1 MLFHLVKKDLILAK
15 KYLLVMLIFAVVAPI
30 FFYSKLRFSNG
41 SFASFLITVLFIEYI
56 LFNMVSMQE
65 DKYGGAALLCTTPY
79 TRNGVI
85 KAKYLY
91 VLVIFIG
98 CFLLYNL
105 ATAIGS
111 SIGLARLNIYSV
123 GIALLII
130 SVFFGILIP
139 IQTKFGYEKTKY
151 IFFILIFLTPFI
163 LPAIIEWYQST
174 NFNINFS
181 LSLPQTV
188 KVWMPFVISILIGL
202 ISMIISIRIFSKKN
216 L

>member
-41 SFASFLITVLFIEYI
+41 SFASFLITVLFMEYI

-65 DKYGGAALLCTTPY
+65 DKYGGSALLCTTPY

-111 SIGLARLNIYSV
+111 SIGLARLNTYSV

-202 ISMIISIRIFSKKN
+202 ISMFISIRIFSKKN

>member
-41 SFASFLITVLFIEYI
+41 SFASFLITVLFMEYI

-65 DKYGGAALLCTTPY
+65 DKYGGSALLCTTPY

-202 ISMIISIRIFSKKN
+202 ISMFISIRIFSKKN

>member
-1 MLFHLVKKDLILAK
+1 MLFHLVKKDFILAK
-15 KYLLVMLIFAVVAPI
+15 KYLLFMVIFAVIGPI
-30 FFYSKLRFSNG
+30 IIYSKLGFDNG
-41 SFASFLITVLFIEYI
+41 SFTSFLITVLFTEYI

-65 DKYGGAALLCTTPY
+65 DKYVGSALLCTTPH

-85 KAKYLY
+85 KAKYLF

-98 CFLLYNL
+98 CFLLFNL
-105 ATAIGS
+105 AGAIGS
-111 SIGLARLNIYSV
+111 STGLARLNIYSI

-130 SVFFGILIP
+130 SIFFGILIP

-163 LPAIIEWYQST
+163 LPTIIEWYQSM
-174 NFNINFS
+174 NFNINFH
-181 LSLPQTV
+181 LPLPQTV
-188 KVWMPFVISILIGL
+188 MVWMPFMISIFIIL
-202 ISMIISIRIFSKKN
+202 ISMIISIKIFSKKN

>member
-15 KYLLVMLIFAVVAPI
+15 KYILVMLIFADVAPI
-30 FFYSKLRFSNG
+30 FIYSKLGFSNG
-41 SFASFLITVLFIEYI
+41 SFASFLITTLFVEYI
-56 LFNMVSMQE
+56 LFNTISLSE
-65 DKYGGAALLCTTPY
+65 DKYRGSALLCTTPH

-85 KAKYLY
+85 KAKYLFI
-91 VLVIFIG
+91 LVIFIG

-105 ATAIGS
+105 ATAIGAS
-111 SIGLARLNIYSV
+111 TGLARLHIYSV

-151 IFFILIFLTPFI
+151 IFFIMIFLTPFI
-163 LPAIIEWYQST
+163 LPAIIEWYQSSH
-174 NFNINFS
+174 FNINFS
-181 LSLPQTV
+181 LPLPQSIKT
-188 KVWMPFVISILIGL
+188 WMPLIISFLIGF
-202 ISMIISIRIFSKKN
+202 ISMCISLRIFSKKN

>member
-30 FFYSKLRFSNG
+30 FFYSKLGFSNG
-41 SFASFLITVLFIEYI
+41 SFASFLITVLFMEYI

-65 DKYGGAALLCTTPY
+65 DKYGGSALLCTTPY

-111 SIGLARLNIYSV
+111 STGLARLNIYSV

-151 IFFILIFLTPFI
+151 IFFIMIFLTPFI
-163 LPAIIEWYQST
+163 LPAIIEWYQSI

-188 KVWMPFVISILIGL
+188 KVWIPFVISILIGL
-202 ISMIISIRIFSKKN
+202 ISMVISIRIFSKKN

>member
-41 SFASFLITVLFIEYI
+41 SFASFLITVLFMEYI

-65 DKYGGAALLCTTPY
+65 DKYGGSALLCTTPY

-111 SIGLARLNIYSV
+111 SIGLARLNTYSV

>member
-41 SFASFLITVLFIEYI
+41 SFASFLITVLFMEYI

-111 SIGLARLNIYSV
+111 SIGLARLNTYSV

-202 ISMIISIRIFSKKN
+202 ISMFISIRIFSKKN

>member
-41 SFASFLITVLFIEYI
+41 SFASFLITVLFMEYI

-65 DKYGGAALLCTTPY
+65 DKYGGSALLCTTPY

-111 SIGLARLNIYSV
+111 STGLARLNIYSV